1 MNKTINIILLAI
13 TILST
18 LLLSACSVGSTEA
31 VRGSGTVVEE
41 ARNVSGVTG
50 VELATLGHLIIEVGS
65 VESLRI
71 EAEDNLM
78 EYLKTDVR
86 GKTLRI
92 RHQDRITLD
101 NTEPVNYYLTVIDL
115 DNIKISSAGDIQAPD
130 LKARQFSI
138 SIASSGNLE
147 MGDLVA
153 DALDVKITS
162 AGDVTMGAL
171 SADTLEVDIGGD
183 GNLDIAS
190 GQVETQNITINSSG
204 DYTAQDLKS
213 DDAEVR
219 LNSAGTATIWVK
231 DSLVAN
237 LQSSGDLH
245 LRGNPKVDSTT
256 NSSGRVKQISE

>member
-1 MNKTINIILLAI
+1 
-13 TILST
+13 
-18 LLLSACSVGSTEA
+18 
-31 VRGSGTVVEE
+31 
-41 ARNVSGVTG
+41 
-50 VELATLGHLIIEVGS
+50 
-65 VESLRI
+65 
-71 EAEDNLM
+71 
-78 EYLKTDVR
+78 
-86 GKTLRI
+86 
-92 RHQDRITLD
+92 
-101 NTEPVNYYLTVIDL
+101 
-115 DNIKISSAGDIQAPD
+115 
-130 LKARQFSI
+130 
-138 SIASSGNLE
+138 
-147 MGDLVA
+147 
-153 DALDVKITS
+153 VKITS